1 MLIYLADMADRIVAA
16 RYSPLGDS
24 FKSRIQKVFAGVPQ
38 IYGFDSIGPAGNTVH
53 PFLNRYF
60 DNMKT
65 SYSTRLDQL
74 EAQKLITTIE
84 RANSTLSQAS
94 LEWQIALNG
103 TARAVC
109 SGAKESSQKDCGL
122 FDPKLSTTEKLIIA
136 KDLLNSPSRLTHMN
150 SIDRFMRDLDF
161 KRLTASEKSILQS
174 ISENE
179 AAKKDLRENVDRLSD
194 TPALQLSFVNLG
206 KQLSWFSP
214 EETLNK
220 AKNILGERLV
230 KGPTQETRDFICSLS
245 TEIPVSASQIP
256 ETFYRNSIGISTLEC
271 IQPRDQKI
279 HTKMAESLDDRYN
292 RDTIIQA
299 LRNAHDLSDKNI
311 NRILTY
317 SQDPSSDVRSQVAS
331 LIGDQNLSDPQYLET
346 LKKFAKEQD
355 IRVFEAAYSS
365 FKKLNPQDVKTQ
377 LFLIQELKRQTP
389 SEKAIVT
396 SYIQEAKPT
405 NPRVIA
411 EIKKLAPEINW

>member
-346 LKKFAKEQD
+346 LKKFAKE
-355 IRVFEAAYSS
+355 
-365 FKKLNPQDVKTQ
+365 
-377 LFLIQELKRQTP
+377 
-389 SEKAIVT
+389 
-396 SYIQEAKPT
+396 
-405 NPRVIA
+405 
-411 EIKKLAPEINW
+411 